1 VRATTVLTR
10 LLAPRIARRGHG
22 KTTLNDPTCL
32 TPPPLLSCFDIAR
45 TPVST
50 FLSPLT
56 PRPRGN
62 MEPGGRVVF
71 VSSLAALGPAP
82 SVAAYAAAKAFT
94 ASFAASLRRY
104 GTLPLSL
111 PSLSLPYPP

>member
-1 VRATTVLTR
+1 
-10 LLAPRIARRGHG
+10 
-22 KTTLNDPTCL
+22 
-32 TPPPLLSCFDIAR
+32 
-45 TPVST
+45 
-50 FLSPLT
+50 
-56 PRPRGN
+56 
-62 MEPGGRVVF
+62 VVF